1 MCVFFVER
9 GTNDV
14 MEGIGGGEKE
24 RKREKE
30 KKREREKEKRKKNRE
45 KKKRDSQHVRD
56 WKQKRRRIEI

>member
-30 KKREREKEKRKKNRE
+30 KKKRKRERKEKKEQRE
-45 KKKRDSQHVRD
+45 KKERFTTCQGLETK
-56 WKQKRRRIEI
+56 KTKN